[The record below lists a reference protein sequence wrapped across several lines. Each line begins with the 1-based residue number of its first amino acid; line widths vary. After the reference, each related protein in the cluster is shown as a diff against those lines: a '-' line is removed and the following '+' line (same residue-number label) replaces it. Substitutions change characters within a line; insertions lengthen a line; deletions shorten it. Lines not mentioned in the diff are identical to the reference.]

1 VRSAFA
7 PTARRRTNS
16 AFQANEEQ
24 QYHAILSA
32 CARAVASPRS
42 FYDCWTLRFP
52 TLCPRRSLRPA
63 DFEARLQ
70 GVRAGARQCTTQFF
84 IHSGPALSPAHSNCL
99 CPLPCCPLVDLS
111 PLSFSSSSLLEFA
124 ARPLSEVVAALLA
137 LACVSAEFGVSRSP
151 PRVMPE
157 VEDVS
162 LDGAAQVQTR

>member
-1 VRSAFA
+1 MHDSVFYSFRPCPFSC
-7 PTARRRTNS
+7 
-16 AFQANEEQ
+16 AFQ
-24 QYHAILSA
+24 LPVS
-32 CARAVASPRS
+32 SSLLP
-42 FYDCWTLRFP
+42 
-52 TLCPRRSLRPA
+52 PRRPRFQIPPS
-63 DFEARLQ
+63 
-70 GVRAGARQCTTQFF
+70 
-84 IHSGPALSPAHSNCL
+84 
-99 CPLPCCPLVDLS
+99 S